1 MAAVPLRLE
10 PVGESRPPRT
20 TGGAMTS
27 NRFRAALAHVG
38 EALHEPEAFA
48 LRWHREGA
56 PYSFGVFAALALTSI
71 AGTTAYGIVMGL
83 LGGPAAMLQGG
94 LRCTAAA
101 GIAWSLP
108 LPALYVLNSLAG
120 SRLRPGTTFLAALV
134 TTSWGGLAML
144 AAIPVAWSL
153 TVALPYGPVVLTVHL
168 LVFAIVGMAMVDVF
182 SRVMAGLEPE
192 RGRAPAVWLVLVGAI
207 GGELFYAF
215 GLFTLPGL
223 A

>member
-1 MAAVPLRLE
+1 
-10 PVGESRPPRT
+10 
-20 TGGAMTS
+20 MTP
-27 NRFRAALAHVG
+27 NRFRVALAHVG

-48 LRWHREGA
+48 LRWHREDS
-56 PYSFGVFAALALTSI
+56 PYPFWVFIALALTSI
-71 AGTTAYGIVMGL
+71 AGTTTYGIIMGL
-83 LGGPAAMLQGG
+83 LGGPKLMLLGG
-94 LRCTAAA
+94 LRSTAAA

-144 AAIPVAWSL
+144 PALPVSWFP

-168 LVFAIVGMAMVDVF
+168 LVFAVVGVAMVDVF

-192 RGRAPAVWLVLVGAI
+192 RGRGPAVWLVLVGAI

-223 A
+223 S

>member
-1 MAAVPLRLE
+1 
-10 PVGESRPPRT
+10 
-20 TGGAMTS
+20 MTP
-27 NRFRAALAHVG
+27 NRFRAALAHIG
-38 EALHEPEAFA
+38 EALREPEAFA
-48 LRWHREGA
+48 LRWHREGS
-56 PYSFGVFAALALTSI
+56 PYHVWVFTALALTSI
-71 AGTTAYGIVMGL
+71 AGTTAYGIIMGL
-83 LGGPAAMLQGG
+83 LGGPRSMLLGG

-108 LPALYVLNSLAG
+108 LPALYILNSLSG
-120 SRLRPGTTFLAALV
+120 SRLRPSTTFLAALV

-144 AAIPVAWSL
+144 AAIPVSWFF
-153 TVALPYGPVVLTVHL
+153 TVALPYGPVVLAVHL
-168 LVFAIVGMAMVDVF
+168 LVFAVVGVAMVDVF

-192 RGRAPAVWLVLVGAI
+192 RGRVPALWLILVAAI